1 MSVTEAISVDRPPPR
16 ARGWPR
22 TRIVGYALV
31 GLWILFGLGI
41 LAYLVYAWNGE
52 FFARYVPAYLQGLWT
67 TLSLVAISMV
77 AGAIFSLPVTYGRMS
92 KNRFLSGLA
101 YCYVYF
107 FRGTPLLVQVYLVY
121 YGLGS
126 FRPELSA
133 FGFYLPVISDWQQ
146 IMPYVSIPTGLAIE
160 RFTLWDFFKDAFF
173 CGVFAFAL
181 NTAAYQ
187 AEILRGAIESVPRGQ
202 WEGAASLGLHKLQ
215 TLRKVILPQAFIVA
229 LRPYGNELVLM
240 IKASAIVAII
250 TVYDLM
256 GNAKLAY
263 AKSFDFQAYVWVA
276 IVYLVMVEILR
287 HGVEWIERR
296 ITIHLNR

>member
-1 MSVTEAISVDRPPPR
+1 MSVSQAISVERPPPR

-22 TRIVGYALV
+22 TRIIGYALV

-52 FFARYVPAYLQGLWT
+52 FFARYAPAYLQGLWT

-77 AGAIFSLPVTYGRMS
+77 AGALFSLPVTYGRMS
-92 KNRFLSGLA
+92 KNRLLSGLA

-126 FRPELSA
+126 FRLQLESVGLWWFFREA
-133 FGFYLPVISDWQQ
+133 FN
-146 IMPYVSIPTGLAIE
+146 
-160 RFTLWDFFKDAFF
+160 

-215 TLRKVILPQAFIVA
+215 TLRKVVLPQAFIVA

-296 ITIHLNR
+296 ITIHLHR

>member
-52 FFARYVPAYLQGLWT
+52 FFARYAPAYLQGLWT

-126 FRPELSA
+126 FRLQLESIGLWWFFREA
-133 FGFYLPVISDWQQ
+133 FN
-146 IMPYVSIPTGLAIE
+146 
-160 RFTLWDFFKDAFF
+160 

>member
-1 MSVTEAISVDRPPPR
+1 RRTFDHGGRGARPPPR

-22 TRIVGYALV
+22 RRIAGYALV
-31 GLWILFGLGI
+31 GLWILFGIGI
-41 LAYLVYAWNGE
+41 VSYLFLAWNPD
-52 FFARYVPAYLQGLWT
+52 FFAKYAPAYLSGLGV
-67 TLSLVAISMV
+67 TLALVSISMV
-77 AGAIFSLPVTYGRMS
+77 LGAILSVPVAYGRMS
-92 KNRFLSGLA
+92 SNRILSGLA

-107 FRGTPLLVQVYLVY
+107 FRGTPLLVQTYLVY

-126 FRPELSA
+126 FRVELQSV
-133 FGFYLPVISDWQQ
+133 G
-146 IMPYVSIPTGLAIE
+146 
-160 RFTLWDFFKDAFF
+160 LWDFFKDAFN

-215 TLRKVILPQAFIVA
+215 TLRKIILPQALIVA
-229 LRPYGNELVLM
+229 LRPYGNELILM
-240 IKASAIVAII
+240 VKASAIVAII

-256 GNAKLAY
+256 GNAKLAF
-263 AKSFDFQAYVWVA
+263 ANSFDIQAYIWVA
-276 IVYLVMVEILR
+276 LVYLVMVEILR

-296 ITIHLNR
+296 ITVHLKR

>member
-1 MSVTEAISVDRPPPR
+1 MSASATMVERPPPR

-22 TRIVGYALV
+22 PRIVGYALV
-31 GLWILFGLGI
+31 CLWIAFGLGI
-41 LAYLVYAWNGE
+41 VAYLVLAWNPA
-52 FFARYVPAYLQGLWT
+52 FFAKYAPAYLQGLGV
-67 TLSLVAISMV
+67 TLSLVTIAMV
-77 AGAIFSLPVTYGRMS
+77 LGAILSIPVAYGRMS
-92 KNRFLSGLA
+92 SNRILSGFA

-107 FRGTPLLVQVYLVY
+107 FRGTPLLVQTFLVY
-121 YGLGS
+121 YGVGS
-126 FRPELSA
+126 FRPQLSE
-133 FGFYLPVISDWQQ
+133 FGIYLPVISD
-146 IMPYVSIPTGLAIE
+146 GLTFA
-160 RFTLWDFFKDAFF
+160 RFTLWDFFKDAFN

-215 TLRKVILPQAFIVA
+215 TLRKIILPQALIVA
-229 LRPYGNELVLM
+229 LRPYGNELILM

-256 GNAKLAY
+256 GNAKLAF
-263 AKSFDFQAYVWVA
+263 ANSFDIQAYIWVA
-276 IVYLVMVEILR
+276 VVYLVMVEILR

-296 ITIHLNR
+296 ITVHLKR

>member
-1 MSVTEAISVDRPPPR
+1 MSAADAIAVERPPPP

-22 TRIVGYALV
+22 IRIVGHALV
-31 GLWILFGLGI
+31 GLWMLFGLGI
-41 LAYLVYAWNGE
+41 LAYLIYAWNGE
-52 FFARYVPAYLQGLWT
+52 FFARYAPAYLQGLGT
-67 TLSLVAISMV
+67 TLALVAISMV
-77 AGAIFSLPVTYGRMS
+77 VGAILSLPVTYGRMS
-92 KNRFLSGLA
+92 KDRFLSGLA

-121 YGLGS
+121 YGVGS
-126 FRPELSA
+126 FRVQLESV
-133 FGFYLPVISDWQQ
+133 GMW
-146 IMPYVSIPTGLAIE
+146 
-160 RFTLWDFFKDAFF
+160 WFFRDAFN

-215 TLRKVILPQAFIVA
+215 TLRKVILPQAIIVA

-296 ITIHLNR
+296 ITIHLHR

>member
-1 MSVTEAISVDRPPPR
+1 MSVVTRAAVDIEKPPPR

-22 TRIVGYALV
+22 ARIVGYALV
-31 GLWILFGLGI
+31 GFWILFGIGI
-41 LAYLVYAWNGE
+41 VTYLVFAWNGE
-52 FFARYVPAYLQGLWT
+52 FFARYAPAYLQGLWT
-67 TLSLVAISMV
+67 TLALVAISMV
-77 AGAIFSLPVTYGRMS
+77 LGALFSLPVTYARMS
-92 KNRFLSGLA
+92 KNRYLSVLA

-126 FRPELSA
+126 FRVQLES
-133 FGFYLPVISDWQQ
+133 V
-146 IMPYVSIPTGLAIE
+146 GL
-160 RFTLWDFFKDAFF
+160 WWFFRDAFN

-215 TLRKVILPQAFIVA
+215 TLRKVILPQALIVA

-296 ITIHLNR
+296 ITIHLKR

>member
-1 MSVTEAISVDRPPPR
+1 MSITEAIAVERPPPP

-41 LAYLVYAWNGE
+41 VAYLFYSWNGE
-52 FFARYVPAYLQGLWT
+52 FFARYAPAYLQGLGT
-67 TLSLVAISMV
+67 TLALVSISMV
-77 AGAIFSLPVTYGRMS
+77 VGAILSLPVTYGRMS
-92 KNRFLSGLA
+92 KNRILSGIA

-121 YGLGS
+121 YGVGS
-126 FRPELSA
+126 FRVQLES
-133 FGFYLPVISDWQQ
+133 V
-146 IMPYVSIPTGLAIE
+146 GL
-160 RFTLWDFFKDAFF
+160 WWFFRDAFN

-215 TLRKVILPQAFIVA
+215 TLRKVILPQAIIVA

-296 ITIHLNR
+296 ITVHLHR

>member
-1 MSVTEAISVDRPPPR
+1 MSVTDTIAVDRPPPP

-22 TRIVGYALV
+22 ARIVGYALV
-31 GLWILFGLGI
+31 GLWILFGFGI
-41 LAYLVYAWNGE
+41 LAYLVSAWNGE
-52 FFARYVPAYLQGLWT
+52 FFARYAPAYLQGLGT
-67 TLSLVAISMV
+67 TLSLVAVSMV
-77 AGAIFSLPVTYGRMS
+77 AGAILSLPVTYGRMS
-92 KNRFLSGLA
+92 NNRLLSWPA

-121 YGLGS
+121 YGVGS
-126 FRPELSA
+126 FRVQLES
-133 FGFYLPVISDWQQ
+133 V
-146 IMPYVSIPTGLAIE
+146 GL
-160 RFTLWDFFKDAFF
+160 WWFFRDAFN

-215 TLRKVILPQAFIVA
+215 TLRKVILPQAIIVA

-296 ITIHLNR
+296 ITIHLKR

>member
-1 MSVTEAISVDRPPPR
+1 MSVSQAISVDRPPPR

-41 LAYLVYAWNGE
+41 LAYLIYAWNGE
-52 FFARYVPAYLQGLWT
+52 FFARYAPAYLQGLWT

-77 AGAIFSLPVTYGRMS
+77 VGAIFSLPVTYGRMS
-92 KNRFLSGLA
+92 KSRFLSGIA

-126 FRPELSA
+126 FRLQLESVGLWWFFREA
-133 FGFYLPVISDWQQ
+133 FN
-146 IMPYVSIPTGLAIE
+146 
-160 RFTLWDFFKDAFF
+160 

-215 TLRKVILPQAFIVA
+215 TLRKVVLPQAFIVA

-296 ITIHLNR
+296 ITIHLHR

>member
-1 MSVTEAISVDRPPPR
+1 MSVVTRAAVGIEKPPPR

-22 TRIVGYALV
+22 ARIVGYALV
-31 GLWILFGLGI
+31 GFWILFGIGI
-41 LAYLVYAWNGE
+41 AVYLVYAWNGE
-52 FFARYVPAYLQGLWT
+52 FFARYAPAYLQGLGT
-67 TLSLVAISMV
+67 TLALVAISMV
-77 AGAIFSLPVTYGRMS
+77 LGALFSLPVTYARMS
-92 KNRFLSGLA
+92 KNRYLSVLA

-126 FRPELSA
+126 FRVQLES
-133 FGFYLPVISDWQQ
+133 V
-146 IMPYVSIPTGLAIE
+146 GL
-160 RFTLWDFFKDAFF
+160 WWFFRDAFN

-296 ITIHLNR
+296 ITIHLIR